1 MFRPV
6 AANARAFST
15 TSRSAYAKIQVI
27 GRLAAQPELVDT
39 STGNTMVRYTVA
51 SDFGPKDNK
60 QTSWWKVAN
69 FQPEGAARDFV
80 LGLPKGTLIHL
91 DAEAQLGTYDDEG
104 KIRQRLNLVQRSIE
118 VLARPKSGYD
128 NNAAAQ
134 EQNAASG

>member
-128 NNAAAQ
+128 NAAAQ

>member
-39 STGNTMVRYTVA
+39 STGNTMVKYTVA
-51 SDFGPKDNK
+51 SDFGPKDNR
-60 QTSWWKVAN
+60 QTSWWRVAN
-69 FQPEGAARDFV
+69 FQPEGAQRDFV

-118 VLARPKSGYD
+118 VLARPKIAYE
-128 NNAAAQ
+128 NNGTEQ
-134 EQNAASG
+134 E